1 MNTLDTVWNLVV
13 KYNEMDEEW
22 YSVGGQKGSHIV
34 VEDGETIHYFD
45 SSPCPSCGGTEGYYE
60 VDGDTHHWCGYVD
73 SVGLICGDCNSP
85 INDLNPS
92 LERIQTQEM
101 MPAIHAMRDAKGLK
115 EHHPS
120 GCLRCL
126 EQHRTTGKLPHN
138 IEHRAM
144 GIPFNPDLHWRKED
158 MDDDTEILRSDD
170 LAKDLRRWFKEKW
183 VDVSRKDKDG
193 KHPPCGR
200 GEAKLDSKGYPKCR
214 PSKKVSEDTP
224 ETSRGMSAK
233 EKKAATRRKRSKPQ
247 GVGGKPTMVK
257 MCDCDTCDTLAKAF
271 VIREEILKGKKEK
284 PFHGYNP
291 NKHSRKGGLNAKGRA
306 KFKREEGANLK
317 PPVTE
322 KPSSLKPGSKK
333 AKRRKSFCAR
343 MSGVKGPTSK
353 GGKLTPKGAALK
365 RWNC

>member
-1 MNTLDTVWNLVV
+1 
-13 KYNEMDEEW
+13 
-22 YSVGGQKGSHIV
+22 
-34 VEDGETIHYFD
+34 
-45 SSPCPSCGGTEGYYE
+45 
-60 VDGDTHHWCGYVD
+60 
-73 SVGLICGDCNSP
+73 
-85 INDLNPS
+85 
-92 LERIQTQEM
+92 
-101 MPAIHAMRDAKGLK
+101 
-115 EHHPS
+115 
-120 GCLRCL
+120 
-126 EQHRTTGKLPHN
+126 KLPHN

-271 VIREEILKGKKEK
+271 VIREERLTKEYMDKAWWPFKRKEK
-284 PFHGYNP
+284 SPQTDWRDDPRYS
-291 NKHSRKGGLNAKGRA
+291 KEAIAQRQADST
-306 KFKREEGANLK
+306 KR
-317 PPVTE
+317 
-322 KPSSLKPGSKK
+322 
-333 AKRRKSFCAR
+333 F
-343 MSGVKGPTSK
+343 
-353 GGKLTPKGAALK
+353 
-365 RWNC
+365 